1 MRLLLALLLV
11 IGSAPALAE
20 EDWRLEKDSDGIS
33 VWTRAVEG
41 SKHRAVRAR
50 MIVATPIMELVA
62 LIRDTEAC
70 PEWAEF
76 CAASHVHESVSE
88 AEAYIY
94 TLNDMPWPVTDR
106 DALSH
111 VMWTADATT
120 GAVRMDAVATDGRLE
135 PKKGAV
141 RLTDAST
148 SWSFTPTADGVLV
161 ESEAH
166 VDPAGPIPAWITNM
180 LLVDAPMKTM
190 QKLRDVAATGRYADA
205 VVDFVPNASM

>member
-1 MRLLLALLLV
+1 MRLLMALLLV
-11 IGSAPALAE
+11 IATGPARAE
-20 EDWRLEKDSDGIS
+20 ADWRLERENDGIS

-41 SKHRAVRAR
+41 SNHRAVRAR
-50 MIVATPIMELVA
+50 MVVDTPIMELVA
-62 LIRDTEAC
+62 LIRDTQAC

-111 VMWTADATT
+111 VLWTADAST
-120 GAVRMDAVATDGRLE
+120 GAVRMDAVATGGRLE
-135 PKKGAV
+135 PKPGAV
-141 RLTDAST
+141 RLTEAST
-148 SWSFTPTADGVLV
+148 SWSFTPTEGGVLV

-166 VDPAGPIPAWITNM
+166 VDPAGPIPAWITNR

-190 QKLRDVAATGRYADA
+190 QKLRDVAATGRYAD
-205 VVDFVPNASM
+205 VFVGFVPNASM